1 METYF
6 PSGVIAMSPPTPKSI
21 SRRRQADR
29 RAETRRKLLDAAIAS
44 LVANGYAGTTVDT
57 IATAA
62 GVTRGALN
70 HHFNSKID
78 LMLAAAGRVTED
90 FVGRLSERLL
100 RPAASNFPESV
111 VRSLWDAIYS
121 EPMFVARL
129 ELVLGARSQPEILA
143 STKAELNRGHQ
154 NVHGLLSEAF
164 ERSGHSIAMPQ
175 DVVDLALT
183 TLRGMALE
191 KLVRQDDG
199 VIDSQLRLLGE
210 ALRALLAARS
220 AGATG

>member
-1 METYF
+1 
-6 PSGVIAMSPPTPKSI
+6 MSPPAPKVVA
-21 SRRRQADR
+21 RRRQADR
-29 RAETRRKLLDAAIAS
+29 RAETRGKLLDAAITS
-44 LVANGYAGTTVDT
+44 LVVNGYAGTTVDT

-70 HHFNSKID
+70 HHFASKIE
-78 LMLAAAGRVTED
+78 LMLAAASRVTED
-90 FVGRLSERLL
+90 FIGRLSERLL
-100 RPAASNFPESV
+100 RPSTSDFAESV

-143 STKAELNRGHQ
+143 STKAELHRGHL
-154 NVHGLLSEAF
+154 NVHALLSEAF
-164 ERSGHSIAMPQ
+164 ARSGISVAIPE

-199 VIDSQLRLLGE
+199 IIDRQLRLLSQ
-210 ALRALLAARS
+210 ALRALTAARS
-220 AGATG
+220 AGAAG